1 MKRLFVILSILISS
15 VAQAQTINDHYNY
28 IREQKPGG
36 SFSSTKPYAYSVIE
50 STTNTLVMYFLNDD
64 LICNQIVIV
73 PPDAT
78 TRQLWV
84 ESSNQKWVVI
94 SSTRWKFYKDDG
106 TILVMFMDY
115 VDEVGSVFVIRE
127 EKVQN

>member
-15 VAQAQTINDHYNY
+15 VVQAQTINDHYNY

-50 STTNTLVMYFLNDD
+50 PTTNTLVMYFLNDD

-84 ESSNQKWVVI
+84 ESCNQKWIIVD
-94 SSTRWKFYKDDG
+94 STKWKYYKDDG
-106 TILVMFMDY
+106 SILIMFMDY
-115 VDEVGSVFVIRE
+115 VENVGPVFVIKE
-127 EKVQN
+127 ETSLN